1 MLFETSLIKSYLF
14 TTVKKVHSFKV
25 FKRSTKFK
33 RYNKGITKFIMNR
46 KKYFLRKRATSF
58 IGKTL
63 VPLKWSFYFSKK
75 RQLIRFF
82 QNFYILNYT
91 MSVPTS
97 ALALKSYDY
106 LYSSS
111 NALFKKNFKINMAFI
126 AKRILFNNSLFLSK
140 FFSYIKVFFKNT
152 KFGIVLTNN
161 SLITSTILTSGNNIF
176 YKSCTPPTLINIKG
190 AHFLPKANLNHG
202 ILSFTILMVREI
214 RKILSLLLLLNLKR

>member
-1 MLFETSLIKSYLF
+1 
-14 TTVKKVHSFKV
+14 
-25 FKRSTKFK
+25 
-33 RYNKGITKFIMNR
+33 
-46 KKYFLRKRATSF
+46 
-58 IGKTL
+58 
-63 VPLKWSFYFSKK
+63 
-75 RQLIRFF
+75 
-82 QNFYILNYT
+82 